1 MTNKKLIIA
10 VLVLSAIVIIETWIN
25 AVLVGRLREELA
37 ANKKLI
43 RCHLYNEI
51 SYCKDLAM
59 VPSRTS
65 FKAVKN
71 AK

>member
-1 MTNKKLIIA
+1 MQNKILIIA
-10 VLVLSAIVIIETWIN
+10 VLVLSATVIFETWIN
-25 AVLVGRLREELA
+25 SALVGRLREEIA
-37 ANKKLI
+37 VNKKLL

-51 SYCKDLAM
+51 SYCKELAI

-71 AK
+71 G